1 MGQKVN
7 PHGLRVGVIKDWDS
21 VWYAD
26 KHNYADYLVED
37 NALRTCIKNKLK
49 DSSVSKIQIER
60 VNGAN
65 DNAKVKI
72 TIHTAKPGNV
82 IGRKGEAIQALSNE
96 LQKMTSQKVLINI
109 EEIKKPELDSQL
121 VAEDIARQLENRVT
135 FRRAMKQAM
144 TRTMRL
150 GAKGIKTACSGRL
163 GGAEMART
171 EHYHEGTIPLQTLRA
186 DIDYGFA
193 EADTTYGKIGVK
205 VWIYKGEVLPQ
216 RAAKEGSEE

>member
-26 KHNYADYLVED
+26 KKNYADFLVED
-37 NALRTCIKNKLK
+37 NKMRTFIKKKLYN
-49 DSSVSKIQIER
+49 SNVSKVNIER
-60 VNGAN
+60 TNER
-65 DNAKVKI
+65 VKI
-72 TIHTAKPGNV
+72 TIHTSKPGII
-82 IGRKGEAIQALSNE
+82 IGRNGASIQELSNQ
-96 LQKMTSQKVLINI
+96 LQKMTTQKVMINI

-121 VAEDIARQLENRVT
+121 VAEDIARQLENRIT

-171 EHYHEGTIPLQTLRA
+171 EQYHDGTIPLQTLRA

-216 RAAKEGSEE
+216 KKVEGSDK

>member
-26 KHNYADYLVED
+26 KQDYADFLVED
-37 NALRTCIKNKLK
+37 NALRTCIKKKLK
-49 DSSVSKIQIER
+49 DSSVSRIQIER
-60 VNGAN
+60 VNGTDDKAR
-65 DNAKVKI
+65 VKI

-82 IGRKGEAIQALSNE
+82 IGRKGEAIQRLTAS
-96 LQKMTSQKVLINI
+96 LQKLTEQKVLVNI
-109 EEIKKPELDSQL
+109 EEIRRPELDATL

-144 TRTMRL
+144 TRTMKAN
-150 GAKGIKTACSGRL
+150 AKGIKTACSGRL

-216 RAAKEGSEE
+216 KTNKEGSDK